1 MRALL
6 LSAALLAGCG
16 SDTLGEDTAYRRLV
30 DQFSTYEQCVSA
42 GFVGCYETLTLCQS
56 GRVRME
62 LDPQRM
68 EGKYTLEDDTAVAA
82 FPTMIVRFLPPEKG
96 VIAFR
101 SADGKP
107 SWITSASPGVGQVPS
122 VLRQRICPLLPMA

>member
-6 LSAALLAGCG
+6 VSALLVTGCG

-42 GFVGCYETLTLCQS
+42 GFVGCYQTLTLCQS

-68 EGKYTLEDDTAVAA
+68 EGKYIVDGDTAIAE
-82 FPTMIVRFLPPEKG
+82 FPTMTVTFDLESGSSPQLPG
-96 VIAFR
+96 R
-101 SADGKP
+101 SWDLVEP
-107 SWITSASPGVGQVPS
+107 VVYDCQ
-122 VLRQRICPLLPMA
+122 

>member
-6 LSAALLAGCG
+6 LSAALLSGCA

-30 DQFSTYEQCVSA
+30 EQYSTYEQCASS
-42 GFVGCYETLTLCQS
+42 GFVGCYQTLTLCAS

-68 EGKYTLEDDTAVAA
+68 EGTYTVEDGTAVAD
-82 FPTMIVRFLPPEKG
+82 FPTMTVRFDLDSATSQQLPG
-96 VIAFR
+96 R
-101 SADGKP
+101 SWELVEPVVYDC
-107 SWITSASPGVGQVPS
+107 Q
-122 VLRQRICPLLPMA
+122 

>member
-1 MRALL
+1 MRALI

-30 DQFSTYEQCVSA
+30 DQFSTYDECATS
-42 GFVGCYETLTLCQS
+42 GFTGCYQTLTLCAS

-82 FPTMIVRFLPPEKG
+82 FPTMTVRFDLEKATSQQLPGRAWDLVEP
-96 VIAFR
+96 VVY
-101 SADGKP
+101 DC
-107 SWITSASPGVGQVPS
+107 Q
-122 VLRQRICPLLPMA
+122 

>member
-6 LSAALLAGCG
+6 LSALVITGCG

-30 DQFSTYEQCVSA
+30 DQYSTYDQCASS
-42 GFVGCYETLTLCQS
+42 GFAGCYQTLTLCAS

-68 EGKYTLEDDTAVAA
+68 EGKYTLEDDTAVAS
-82 FPTMIVRFLPPEKG
+82 FPTMTVRFDLDSATSQQLPGRAWELVEP
-96 VIAFR
+96 VVY
-101 SADGKP
+101 DC
-107 SWITSASPGVGQVPS
+107 Q
-122 VLRQRICPLLPMA
+122 

>member
-6 LSAALLAGCG
+6 VSALLVTGCG

-30 DQFSTYEQCVSA
+30 DQFSTYEQCSSS
-42 GFVGCYETLTLCQS
+42 GFVGCYQTLTLCAS

-68 EGKYTLEDDTAVAA
+68 EGKYTIEDDTAVAA
-82 FPTMIVRFLPPEKG
+82 FPTMTVRFDLDSATSQQLPG
-96 VIAFR
+96 R
-101 SADGKP
+101 SWELVEPVVYDC
-107 SWITSASPGVGQVPS
+107 Q
-122 VLRQRICPLLPMA
+122 

>member
-6 LSAALLAGCG
+6 LCAALLAGCG

-30 DQFSTYEQCVSA
+30 DQFSTYEQCTAA
-42 GFVGCYETLTLCQS
+42 GFVGCYQTLTLCAN

-68 EGKYTLEDDTAVAA
+68 EGKYTVEDDTAVAA
-82 FPTMIVRFLPPEKG
+82 FPTMTVRFDLESATSKQLPGRPWEL
-96 VIAFR
+96 VEPIVY
-101 SADGKP
+101 DC
-107 SWITSASPGVGQVPS
+107 Q
-122 VLRQRICPLLPMA
+122 